1 MSYQGNTVAV
11 IKVCPFQKSFKLACI
26 VFLRFNVILF
36 APVTL
41 YFICQ
46 RVLKIDC
53 KNVYLL
59 YYLAGWAN
67 TESATRVL
75 E

>member
-11 IKVCPFQKSFKLACI
+11 LKVCPFQKSFRLACI

-41 YFICQ
+41 YHT
-46 RVLKIDC
+46 LKIDC
-53 KNVYLL
+53 RNIYLL